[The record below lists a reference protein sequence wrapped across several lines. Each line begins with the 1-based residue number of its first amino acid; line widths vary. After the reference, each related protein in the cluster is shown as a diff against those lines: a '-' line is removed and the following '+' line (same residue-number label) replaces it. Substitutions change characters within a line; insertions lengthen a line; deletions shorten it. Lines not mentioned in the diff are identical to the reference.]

1 VRGEGRGVRG
11 EGRGAGGGGGG
22 AGWGGGGGGVGGGV
36 LGGGGGGGGVRCFVG
51 VNLSSSQPLYL
62 FGMRLSSFIECGG
75 G

>member
-1 VRGEGRGVRG
+1 MGPTPPFIEVVSPCRCEPLW
-11 EGRGAGGGGGG
+11 AGCCG
-22 AGWGGGGGGVGGGV
+22 
-36 LGGGGGGGGVRCFVG
+36 GGGGGGGGVRCFVG